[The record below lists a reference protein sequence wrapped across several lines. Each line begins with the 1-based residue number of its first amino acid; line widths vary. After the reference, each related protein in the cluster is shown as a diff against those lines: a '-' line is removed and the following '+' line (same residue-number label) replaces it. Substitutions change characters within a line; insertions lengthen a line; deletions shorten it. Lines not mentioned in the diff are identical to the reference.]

1 MKTALVGRGR
11 VALHLK
17 EALLR
22 AGHDVRM
29 CGGRDGLEPVA
40 DDVDVVIIS
49 ISDDA
54 LPTVS
59 ESIVMVNADTLVVHT
74 AGSVPMDV
82 LPYKHRG
89 VLYPMQ
95 TFSKNRDVDMRDVP
109 LFVET
114 AMTEDMALL
123 ERLASSISGKV
134 MPLDSE
140 HRKVLHLAAVL
151 CCNFTNHLY
160 DLTAGLLERNG
171 SPFSIMLPL
180 IDETVAKVHQI
191 HPHNAQTGP
200 AVRGDDKVMAAH
212 LAMIDDP
219 YLHGIYDLLSKSIGH
234 YDKLRSEEDKTDSI

>member
-11 VALHLK
+11 VAVHLK
-17 EALLR
+17 KVLLQ
-22 AGHDVRM
+22 AGHSVQM

-40 DDVDVVIIS
+40 DDVDVVVIS
-49 ISDDA
+49 ISDNA
-54 LPTVS
+54 LPDIS
-59 ESIVMVNADTLVVHT
+59 GSIVLDNAETLVVHT

-82 LPYKHRG
+82 LPYRHRG

-95 TFSKNRDVDMRDVP
+95 TFSMDRDVDMRDVP
-109 LFVET
+109 FFVET
-114 AMTEDMALL
+114 ALKEDMPVLELL
-123 ERLASSISGKV
+123 ARSISDKV
-134 MPLDSE
+134 MQLDSE

-171 SPFSIMLPL
+171 IPFGMMLPL
-180 IDETVAKVHQI
+180 IDETVAKVHQM
-191 HPHNAQTGP
+191 HPHDAQTGP

-219 YLHGIYDLLSKSIGH
+219 SLHEIYELLSKSIGQ
-234 YDKLRSEEDKTDSI
+234 YDKLRP

>member
-11 VALHLK
+11 VAVHLK
-17 EALLR
+17 KALLQ
-22 AGHDVRM
+22 AGHSVQM

-40 DDVDVVIIS
+40 DDVDVAVIS
-49 ISDDA
+49 ISDNA
-54 LPTVS
+54 LPDIS
-59 ESIVMVNADTLVVHT
+59 GSIVFGNAETLVVHT

-82 LPYKHRG
+82 LPYRHRG

-95 TFSKNRDVDMRDVP
+95 TFSMDRDVDMRDVP
-109 LFVET
+109 FFVET
-114 AMTEDMALL
+114 ALKEDMPVLELL
-123 ERLASSISGKV
+123 ARSISDKV
-134 MPLDSE
+134 MQLDSE

-171 SPFSIMLPL
+171 IPFGMMLPL
-180 IDETVAKVHQI
+180 IDETVAKVHQM
-191 HPHNAQTGP
+191 HPHDAQTGP

-219 YLHGIYDLLSKSIGH
+219 SLHEIYELLSKSIGQ
-234 YDKLRSEEDKTDSI
+234 YDKLRP

>member
-11 VALHLK
+11 VVVHLK
-17 EALLR
+17 KALLQ
-22 AGHDVRM
+22 AGHSVQM

-40 DDVDVVIIS
+40 DDVDVVVIS
-49 ISDDA
+49 ISDNA
-54 LPTVS
+54 LPDIS
-59 ESIVMVNADTLVVHT
+59 GSIVLGNAETLVVHT

-82 LPYKHRG
+82 LPYRHRG

-95 TFSKNRDVDMRDVP
+95 TFSMDRDVDMRDVP
-109 LFVET
+109 FFVET
-114 AMTEDMALL
+114 ALKEDMPVLELL
-123 ERLASSISGKV
+123 ARSISDKV
-134 MPLDSE
+134 MQLDSE

-171 SPFSIMLPL
+171 IPFGMMLPL
-180 IDETVAKVHQI
+180 IDETVAKVHQM
-191 HPHNAQTGP
+191 HPHDAQTGP

-219 YLHGIYDLLSKSIGH
+219 SLHEIYELLSKSIGQ
-234 YDKLRSEEDKTDSI
+234 YDKLRP

>member
-11 VALHLK
+11 VAVHLK
-17 EALLR
+17 KALLQS
-22 AGHDVRM
+22 GHSVQM

-40 DDVDVVIIS
+40 DDVDVVVIS
-49 ISDDA
+49 ISDNA
-54 LPTVS
+54 LPDIS
-59 ESIVMVNADTLVVHT
+59 GSIVLGNAETLVVHT

-82 LPYKHRG
+82 LPYRHRG

-95 TFSKNRDVDMRDVP
+95 TFSMDRDVDMRDVP
-109 LFVET
+109 FFVET
-114 AMTEDMALL
+114 ALKEDMPVLELL
-123 ERLASSISGKV
+123 ARSISDKV
-134 MPLDSE
+134 MQLDSE

-171 SPFSIMLPL
+171 IPFGMMLPL
-180 IDETVAKVHQI
+180 IDETVAKVHQM
-191 HPHNAQTGP
+191 HPHDAQTGP

-219 YLHGIYDLLSKSIGH
+219 SLHEIYELLSKSIGQ
-234 YDKLRSEEDKTDSI
+234 YDKLRP